1 MFEFIKHIY
10 TVIFGRPF
18 FYRLNYAFF
27 YLGLRG
33 MGFLNYED
41 KNTIDTG
48 EKLFLKRLLVPKRNF
63 ILVDVGANIGG
74 YIKEVLNINPNGSV
88 YGFEPHPKTFAKL
101 EKNIQDFRCN
111 KIEVFN
117 IGLSAQKEKLYLY
130 DHGHNDGSAHASIH
144 KGVIEEIHSSHSV
157 RYEVEVGTLDDFVA
171 TNNISKIDLLKVD
184 TEGNELNV
192 LIGASRSIRTGLI
205 DVIHFEF
212 NEMNVI
218 SKTFFKEFWD
228 LLSGYEFY
236 RILYGGMHQIQSY
249 NALTCEIFAY
259 QNIVAV
265 KKDAAGLFGGRI

>member
-1 MFEFIKHIY
+1 MFEGIKHIY
-10 TVIFGRPF
+10 TVILGRPF

-41 KNTIDTG
+41 KKTIDTG
-48 EKLFLKRLLVPKRNF
+48 EMLFLKKHLASKRNF

-74 YIKEVLNINPNGSV
+74 YIKEVLDINPNGSI
-88 YGFEPHPKTFAKL
+88 YGFEPHPKTFTKL
-101 EKNIQDFRCN
+101 ENNIRGFLCSS
-111 KIEVFN
+111 ISVFN
-117 IGLSAQKEKLYLY
+117 IGLSAKKEKLYLY
-130 DHGHNDGSAHASIH
+130 DHGHDDGSAHASIH
-144 KGVIEEIHSSHSV
+144 MGVIEEIHGSQSV
-157 RYEVEVGTLDDFVA
+157 RYEVEVSTLDDFVA
-171 TNNISKIDLLKVD
+171 TNNIKKIDLLKID

-192 LIGASRSIRTGLI
+192 LLGATESLRTGLI

-218 SKTFFKEFWD
+218 SKTFFKDFWD
-228 LLSGYEFY
+228 LLPGYKFY

-259 QNIVAV
+259 QNIIAV
-265 KKDAAGLFGGRI
+265 KKILTNESGGRS

>member
-1 MFEFIKHIY
+1 MFEFIKHTY

-101 EKNIQDFRCN
+101 EKNIQDFGCN

-130 DHGHNDGSAHASIH
+130 DHGHDDGSAHASIH

-171 TNNISKIDLLKVD
+171 TNNISRIDLLKVD

-192 LIGASRSIRTGLI
+192 LIGASRSIRAGLI

-218 SKTFFKEFWD
+218 SKTFFKDFWD
-228 LLSGYEFY
+228 LLSDYNFY
-236 RILYGGMHQIQSY
+236 RVLYGGMYRIQYY

-259 QNIVAV
+259 QNVVAV
-265 KKDAAGLFGGRI
+265 KKDAADLFGGRI

>member
-1 MFEFIKHIY
+1 MFEAIKHIY
-10 TVIFGRPF
+10 TIIFGRPF

-41 KNTIDTG
+41 KKTIDTG
-48 EKLFLKRLLVPKRNF
+48 ENLFLKRLLASKKNF

-74 YIKEVLNINPNGSV
+74 YIKEVLNINPNGSI

-101 EKNIQDFRCN
+101 EKNILGFGCN
-111 KIEVFN
+111 SISVFN

-130 DHGHNDGSAHASIH
+130 DHGHDDGSAHASIH

-171 TNNISKIDLLKVD
+171 TNNIGSIDLLKID

-192 LIGASRSIRTGLI
+192 LLGATESLRNGLI

-265 KKDAAGLFGGRI
+265 KKGLTDESGDRS

>member
-1 MFEFIKHIY
+1 MFEFFKHIY

-27 YLGLRG
+27 YLGIRG

-48 EKLFLKRLLVPKRNF
+48 EKLFLKRLLGPKRNF

-74 YIKEVLNINPNGSV
+74 YIKEVLNINPNCSV

-101 EKNIQDFRCN
+101 KKNIQDFGCN
-111 KIEVFN
+111 KIRVFN

-130 DHGHNDGSAHASIH
+130 DHGHDDGSAHASIH

-157 RYEVEVGTLDDFVA
+157 RYEVQVCTLDDFVV
-171 TNNISKIDLLKVD
+171 TNNISRIDLLKID

-192 LIGASRSIRTGLI
+192 LIGASNSIRVGLI
-205 DVIHFEF
+205 DAIHFEF

-218 SKTFFKEFWD
+218 SKTFFKDFWD
-228 LLSGYEFY
+228 LLSDYNFY
-236 RILYGGMHQIQSY
+236 RVLYGGMYRIQSY

-265 KKDAAGLFGGRI
+265 KKHPAGVFGGRI

>member
-1 MFEFIKHIY
+1 MFEFIKYIY

-27 YLGLRG
+27 HLGLRG

-48 EKLFLKRLLVPKRNF
+48 EKLFLKRLLAPKRNF

-74 YIKEVLNINPNGSV
+74 YIKVVLNINPNGSV
-88 YGFEPHPKTFAKL
+88 YGFEPHPKTFAMLK
-101 EKNIQDFRCN
+101 KNIQDFGCN
-111 KIEVFN
+111 RIEVFN

-130 DHGHNDGSAHASIH
+130 DHGHDDGSAHASIH
-144 KGVIEEIHSSHSV
+144 KGVIEEIHCSHSV

-171 TNNISKIDLLKVD
+171 TNNISNIDLLKID

-192 LIGASRSIRTGLI
+192 LLGATESLRNGLI

-218 SKTFFKEFWD
+218 SKTFFKEFWN

-265 KKDAAGLFGGRI
+265 KKGLTDVSGDRS

>member
-10 TVIFGRPF
+10 TVIFSRPF

-33 MGFLNYED
+33 MGLLNYED

-48 EKLFLKRLLVPKRNF
+48 EKLFLKRLLVSKRNF

-101 EKNIQDFRCN
+101 EKNIQDFGCN

-130 DHGHNDGSAHASIH
+130 DHGHDDGSAHASIH

-171 TNNISKIDLLKVD
+171 TNNISRIDLLKVD

-192 LIGASRSIRTGLI
+192 LIGASMSIRAGLI

-218 SKTFFKEFWD
+218 SKTFFKDFWD
-228 LLSGYEFY
+228 LLSDYNFY
-236 RILYGGMHQIQSY
+236 RVLYGGMYRIQSY

-265 KKDAAGLFGGRI
+265 KKDSAGLFGGRI